1 MKKNRIIFYIVF
13 AIYNIAAFIFTI
25 ALPSIMFNIVKY
37 VEYFKFLTLF
47 GLILLIVDFAWA
59 WKINKESAKDLEA
72 REHELN
78 ILKAK
83 LFDLQEAA
91 KK

>member
-1 MKKNRIIFYIVF
+1 MKKNRLIFYTIF
-13 AIYNIAAFIFTI
+13 GIYNIAAFIFAI
-25 ALPSIMFNIVKY
+25 ALPNIMFNIVGY
-37 VEYFKFLTLF
+37 VPYFKYLALF
-47 GLILLIVDFAWA
+47 GLILMIVDFAWA

-72 REHELN
+72 RETELN